1 MLNSS
6 IINIDDES
14 PTVSLPEK
22 INSRAAQNIPTPTRW
37 TPYERDG

>member
-22 INSRAAQNIPTPTRW
+22 NQFPCSAEYTYPNEVDPL
-37 TPYERDG
+37 